1 MLPAHYAFS
10 EILIVLVSVYTLTVF
25 FKARQFYIFAGVF
38 LISCAALI
46 ASIRFGINYQNELKS
61 FHQLLSAISLLFG
74 IPLIVIEIMKRSN
87 LLNNK
92 IIYLVLLIAIIFSLF
107 ILLQAKNLIILVAA
121 SWLII
126 GAIFSI
132 LISRERALM
141 RIISGIFFSLIIINL
156 ILRRMELFDPSTS
169 WHLYHIGIAVWLYL
183 LTKILKEKETKY
195 VSVSYTHM
203 TLPTKRIV

>member
-1 MLPAHYAFS
+1 MLPAHYALS

-92 IIYLVLLIAIIFSLF
+92 VIYLVLLIAIIISLF

-126 GAIFSI
+126 GVIFSI
-132 LISRERALM
+132 LISRESALT
-141 RIISGIFFSLIIINL
+141 RIVSGIFFSLIIINL
-156 ILRRMELFDPSTS
+156 ILRRMELFDPSAS

-183 LTKILKEKETKY
+183 LTRILEQKETKY
-195 VSVSYTHM
+195 V
-203 TLPTKRIV
+203 

>member
-1 MLPAHYAFS
+1 MLPAHYALS

-141 RIISGIFFSLIIINL
+141 RIVSGIFFSLIIINL
-156 ILRRMELFDPSTS
+156 ILRRMELFDASTS
-169 WHLYHIGIAVWLYL
+169 WHLYHIVIAVWLYL
-183 LTKILKEKETKY
+183 LIRILKQKETKY
-195 VSVSYTHM
+195 V
-203 TLPTKRIV
+203 

>member
-1 MLPAHYAFS
+1 MLPAHYAYS

-25 FKARQFYIFAGVF
+25 FKERQFYIFAGVF

-92 IIYLVLLIAIIFSLF
+92 IIYLVLLIAIIISLF

-126 GAIFSI
+126 GVIFSI
-132 LISRERALM
+132 LISRERALT
-141 RIISGIFFSLIIINL
+141 RIVSGIFFSLIIINL
-156 ILRRMELFDPSTS
+156 ILRRMELFDPSAS

-183 LTKILKEKETKY
+183 LTRILEQKETKY
-195 VSVSYTHM
+195 V
-203 TLPTKRIV
+203 

>member
-1 MLPAHYAFS
+1 MLPAHYALS
-10 EILIVLVSVYTLTVF
+10 EVLIVLVSLYTLTVF
-25 FKARQFYIFAGVF
+25 FKERRFYSFTGVF

-92 IIYLVLLIAIIFSLF
+92 IIYLVLLIAIIISLF

-141 RIISGIFFSLIIINL
+141 RIVSGIFFSLIIINL
-156 ILRRMELFDPSTS
+156 ILRRMDLFDPSIS
-169 WHLYHIGIAVWLYL
+169 WHLYHIGIAIWLYL
-183 LTKILKEKETKY
+183 LTRILKQKETKY
-195 VSVSYTHM
+195 V
-203 TLPTKRIV
+203 

>member
-1 MLPAHYAFS
+1 MPPAHYAFS

-107 ILLQAKNLIILVAA
+107 ILLQAKSLIILVAA

-141 RIISGIFFSLIIINL
+141 RFVSGIFFSLIIINL

-183 LTKILKEKETKY
+183 ITRILKQNETKY
-195 VSVSYTHM
+195 V
-203 TLPTKRIV
+203 

>member
-25 FKARQFYIFAGVF
+25 FKERQFYIFAGVF

-141 RIISGIFFSLIIINL
+141 RIVSGIFFSLIIINL

-183 LTKILKEKETKY
+183 LTRILKQKVTKY
-195 VSVSYTHM
+195 V
-203 TLPTKRIV
+203 

>member
-1 MLPAHYAFS
+1 MPPAHYALS
-10 EILIVLVSVYTLTVF
+10 EILIVLISIYTLTIF
-25 FKARQFYIFAGVF
+25 FKERRFYSFVGVF
-38 LISCAALI
+38 LISCAAVI
-46 ASIRFGINYQNELKS
+46 ASIRFGINYQSELKS

-92 IIYLVLLIAIIFSLF
+92 IIYLVLLIAILFSLF

-141 RIISGIFFSLIIINL
+141 RIVSGIFFSLIIINL
-156 ILRRMELFDPSTS
+156 ILRRMELFDASTS

-183 LTKILKEKETKY
+183 LIRILKQKETKY
-195 VSVSYTHM
+195 V
-203 TLPTKRIV
+203 

>member
-1 MLPAHYAFS
+1 MPPAHYALS
-10 EILIVLVSVYTLTVF
+10 EILIVLISIYTLTIF
-25 FKARQFYIFAGVF
+25 FKERRFYSFVGVF
-38 LISCAALI
+38 LISCAAVI

-92 IIYLVLLIAIIFSLF
+92 VIYLVLLIAIIISLF

-126 GAIFSI
+126 GVIFSI
-132 LISRERALM
+132 LISRESALT
-141 RIISGIFFSLIIINL
+141 RIVSGIFFSLIIINL
-156 ILRRMELFDPSTS
+156 ILRRMELFDPSAS

-183 LTKILKEKETKY
+183 LTRILEQKETKY
-195 VSVSYTHM
+195 V
-203 TLPTKRIV
+203 

>member
-1 MLPAHYAFS
+1 MLPAHYAYS
-10 EILIVLVSVYTLTVF
+10 EILIVLVSVYTLAVF

-92 IIYLVLLIAIIFSLF
+92 IIYQVLLIAIIISLF

-126 GAIFSI
+126 GVIFSI
-132 LISRERALM
+132 LISRESALT
-141 RIISGIFFSLIIINL
+141 RIVSGIFFSLIIINL
-156 ILRRMELFDPSTS
+156 ILRRMELFDPSAS

-183 LTKILKEKETKY
+183 LTRILEQKETKY
-195 VSVSYTHM
+195 V
-203 TLPTKRIV
+203 

>member
-1 MLPAHYAFS
+1 MLPAHYAYS

-25 FKARQFYIFAGVF
+25 FKERQFYIFAGVF

-92 IIYLVLLIAIIFSLF
+92 VIYLVLLIAIIISLF

-126 GAIFSI
+126 GVIFSI
-132 LISRERALM
+132 LISRESALT
-141 RIISGIFFSLIIINL
+141 RIVSGIFFSLIIINL
-156 ILRRMELFDPSTS
+156 ILRRMELFDPSAS

-183 LTKILKEKETKY
+183 LTRILEQKETKY
-195 VSVSYTHM
+195 V
-203 TLPTKRIV
+203 

>member
-1 MLPAHYAFS
+1 MLPAHYALS

-92 IIYLVLLIAIIFSLF
+92 IIYLVLLIAIIISLF

-141 RIISGIFFSLIIINL
+141 RIVSGIFFSLIIINL

-183 LTKILKEKETKY
+183 LTRILEQKETKY
-195 VSVSYTHM
+195 V
-203 TLPTKRIV
+203 

>member
-1 MLPAHYAFS
+1 MLPAHYALS
-10 EILIVLVSVYTLTVF
+10 EVLIVLVSLYTLTVF
-25 FKARQFYIFAGVF
+25 FKERRFYSFTGVF

-92 IIYLVLLIAIIFSLF
+92 IIYLVLLIAIIISLF
-107 ILLQAKNLIILVAA
+107 ILLQTKNLIILVAA

-132 LISRERALM
+132 LISRESALM
-141 RIISGIFFSLIIINL
+141 RIVSGVFFSLIIINL
-156 ILRRMELFDPSTS
+156 ILRRMDLFDPSIS
-169 WHLYHIGIAVWLYL
+169 WHLYHIGIAIWLYL
-183 LTKILKEKETKY
+183 LTRILKQKETKY
-195 VSVSYTHM
+195 V
-203 TLPTKRIV
+203 

>member
-1 MLPAHYAFS
+1 MLPAHYALS
-10 EILIVLVSVYTLTVF
+10 EILIVLVSVYTLAVF

-61 FHQLLSAISLLFG
+61 FHQLLSALSLLFG

-141 RIISGIFFSLIIINL
+141 RIVSGIFFSLIIINL

-183 LTKILKEKETKY
+183 ITRILKQNETKY
-195 VSVSYTHM
+195 V
-203 TLPTKRIV
+203 

>member
-1 MLPAHYAFS
+1 MLPAHYAYS

-25 FKARQFYIFAGVF
+25 FKERQFYIFAGVF
-38 LISCAALI
+38 LISFVALI

-92 IIYLVLLIAIIFSLF
+92 VIYLVLLIAIIISLF

-126 GAIFSI
+126 GVIFSI
-132 LISRERALM
+132 LISRESALT
-141 RIISGIFFSLIIINL
+141 RIVSGIFFSLIIINL
-156 ILRRMELFDPSTS
+156 ILRRMELFDPSAS

-183 LTKILKEKETKY
+183 LTRILEQKETKY
-195 VSVSYTHM
+195 V
-203 TLPTKRIV
+203 

>member
-1 MLPAHYAFS
+1 MLPAHYAYS
-10 EILIVLVSVYTLTVF
+10 EILIVLVSVYTLIVF
-25 FKARQFYIFAGVF
+25 FKERQFYIFAGVF
-38 LISCAALI
+38 LIGCAALI

-92 IIYLVLLIAIIFSLF
+92 VIYLVLLIAIIISLF

-126 GAIFSI
+126 GVIFSI
-132 LISRERALM
+132 LISRESALT
-141 RIISGIFFSLIIINL
+141 RIVSGIFFSLIIINL
-156 ILRRMELFDPSTS
+156 ILRRMELFDPSAS

-183 LTKILKEKETKY
+183 LTRILEQKETKY
-195 VSVSYTHM
+195 V
-203 TLPTKRIV
+203 

>member
-1 MLPAHYAFS
+1 MLPAHYALS

-183 LTKILKEKETKY
+183 LTRILKQKETKY
-195 VSVSYTHM
+195 V
-203 TLPTKRIV
+203 

>member
-1 MLPAHYAFS
+1 MLPAHYALS

-38 LISCAALI
+38 LIGCAALI

-74 IPLIVIEIMKRSN
+74 VPLIVIEIMKRSN

-92 IIYLVLLIAIIFSLF
+92 IIYLVLLIAIIISLF

-132 LISRERALM
+132 LISRESALM
-141 RIISGIFFSLIIINL
+141 RIVSGVFFSLIIINL
-156 ILRRMELFDPSTS
+156 ILRRMDLFDPSIS
-169 WHLYHIGIAVWLYL
+169 WHLYHIGIAIWLYL
-183 LTKILKEKETKY
+183 LTRILKQKETKY
-195 VSVSYTHM
+195 V
-203 TLPTKRIV
+203 

>member
-1 MLPAHYAFS
+1 MLPAHYALS

-46 ASIRFGINYQNELKS
+46 ASVRFGINYQNELKS

-126 GAIFSI
+126 GAIFST

-141 RIISGIFFSLIIINL
+141 RIVSGIFFSLIIINL
-156 ILRRMELFDPSTS
+156 IVRRMELFDPSTN

-183 LTKILKEKETKY
+183 ITRILKEKQMKLLGGSTEN
-195 VSVSYTHM
+195 SQ
-203 TLPTKRIV
+203 L

>member
-1 MLPAHYAFS
+1 MLPAHYALS

-141 RIISGIFFSLIIINL
+141 RIVSGIFFALIIINL
-156 ILRRMELFDPSTS
+156 ILRRMELFD
-169 WHLYHIGIAVWLYL
+169 AL
-183 LTKILKEKETKY
+183 LAGTCI
-195 VSVSYTHM
+195 
-203 TLPTKRIV
+203 TLE

>member
-1 MLPAHYAFS
+1 MLPAHYALS

-141 RIISGIFFSLIIINL
+141 RIVSGIFFSLIIINL

-169 WHLYHIGIAVWLYL
+169 WHLYHIVIAVWLYL
-183 LTKILKEKETKY
+183 LIRILKQKETKY
-195 VSVSYTHM
+195 V
-203 TLPTKRIV
+203 

>member
-1 MLPAHYAFS
+1 MLPAHYALS

-141 RIISGIFFSLIIINL
+141 RIVSGIFFSLIIINL
-156 ILRRMELFDPSTS
+156 ILRRMELFDASTS

-183 LTKILKEKETKY
+183 ITRILKQNEAKY
-195 VSVSYTHM
+195 V
-203 TLPTKRIV
+203 

>member
-1 MLPAHYAFS
+1 MLPAHYALS

-92 IIYLVLLIAIIFSLF
+92 FIYLVLLIAIIFSLF

-132 LISRERALM
+132 LISRERTLT
-141 RIISGIFFSLIIINL
+141 RIVSGIFFSLIIINL

-183 LTKILKEKETKY
+183 LTRILKQKETKY
-195 VSVSYTHM
+195 V
-203 TLPTKRIV
+203 

>member
-1 MLPAHYAFS
+1 MLPAHYALS

-141 RIISGIFFSLIIINL
+141 RIVSGIFFSLIIINL
-156 ILRRMELFDPSTS
+156 ILRRMELFDPSAS
-169 WHLYHIGIAVWLYL
+169 WHLYHIGIAIWLYL
-183 LTKILKEKETKY
+183 LTRILKQKETKY
-195 VSVSYTHM
+195 V
-203 TLPTKRIV
+203 

>member
-1 MLPAHYAFS
+1 MLPAHYALS

-141 RIISGIFFSLIIINL
+141 RIVSGIFFSLIIINL

-183 LTKILKEKETKY
+183 LTRILKQKETKY
-195 VSVSYTHM
+195 V
-203 TLPTKRIV
+203 

>member
-1 MLPAHYAFS
+1 MLPAHYALS

-92 IIYLVLLIAIIFSLF
+92 IIYLVLLIAIIISLF

-141 RIISGIFFSLIIINL
+141 RIVSGIFFSLIIINL

-183 LTKILKEKETKY
+183 ITRILKQNETKY
-195 VSVSYTHM
+195 V
-203 TLPTKRIV
+203 

>member
-1 MLPAHYAFS
+1 MLPAHYALS

-46 ASIRFGINYQNELKS
+46 ASIRFGVNYQNELKS

-141 RIISGIFFSLIIINL
+141 RVVSGIFFSLIIINL
-156 ILRRMELFDPSTS
+156 ILRRMELFDASTS
-169 WHLYHIGIAVWLYL
+169 WHLYHIVIAVWLYL
-183 LTKILKEKETKY
+183 LIRILKQKETKY
-195 VSVSYTHM
+195 V
-203 TLPTKRIV
+203 

>member
-1 MLPAHYAFS
+1 MLPAHYALS

-107 ILLQAKNLIILVAA
+107 ILLQAKNLIIVVAA

-132 LISRERALM
+132 LISRERTLM
-141 RIISGIFFSLIIINL
+141 RIVSGIFFSLIIINL

-183 LTKILKEKETKY
+183 LTRILKQKVTKY
-195 VSVSYTHM
+195 V
-203 TLPTKRIV
+203 

>member
-1 MLPAHYAFS
+1 MLPAHYAYS

-25 FKARQFYIFAGVF
+25 FKERQFYIFAGVF

-92 IIYLVLLIAIIFSLF
+92 VIYIVLLIAIIISLF

-126 GAIFSI
+126 GVIFSI
-132 LISRERALM
+132 LISRESALT
-141 RIISGIFFSLIIINL
+141 RIVSGIFFSLIIINL
-156 ILRRMELFDPSTS
+156 ILRRMELFDPSAS

-183 LTKILKEKETKY
+183 LTRILEQKETKY
-195 VSVSYTHM
+195 V
-203 TLPTKRIV
+203 

>member
-1 MLPAHYAFS
+1 MLPAHYALS

-141 RIISGIFFSLIIINL
+141 RIVSGIFFSLIIINL

-183 LTKILKEKETKY
+183 LTRILKQKVTKY
-195 VSVSYTHM
+195 V
-203 TLPTKRIV
+203 

>member
-1 MLPAHYAFS
+1 MLPAHYAYS

-25 FKARQFYIFAGVF
+25 FKERQFYIFAGVF

-92 IIYLVLLIAIIFSLF
+92 VIYLVLLIAIIISLF

-126 GAIFSI
+126 GVIFSI
-132 LISRERALM
+132 LISRESALT
-141 RIISGIFFSLIIINL
+141 RIVSGIFFSLIIINL

-183 LTKILKEKETKY
+183 ITKIIKQKETKY
-195 VSVSYTHM
+195 V
-203 TLPTKRIV
+203 

>member
-1 MLPAHYAFS
+1 MLPAHYAYS

-25 FKARQFYIFAGVF
+25 FKERQFYIFAGVF

-92 IIYLVLLIAIIFSLF
+92 VIYLVLLIAIIISLF

-126 GAIFSI
+126 GVIFSI
-132 LISRERALM
+132 LISRERALT
-141 RIISGIFFSLIIINL
+141 RIVSGIFFSLIIINL

-183 LTKILKEKETKY
+183 LTRILKQKETKY
-195 VSVSYTHM
+195 V
-203 TLPTKRIV
+203 

>member
-1 MLPAHYAFS
+1 MLPAHYALS

-132 LISRERALM
+132 LISREPALM

-183 LTKILKEKETKY
+183 LTRILKQKETKY
-195 VSVSYTHM
+195 V
-203 TLPTKRIV
+203 

>member
-25 FKARQFYIFAGVF
+25 FKERQFYIFAGVF
-38 LISCAALI
+38 LISFVALI

-74 IPLIVIEIMKRSN
+74 IPLIVLEIMKRSN

-92 IIYLVLLIAIIFSLF
+92 IIYLVLLSATIISLF
-107 ILLQAKNLIILVAA
+107 ILLQAENLIILVAA

-126 GAIFSI
+126 GVIFSI
-132 LISRERALM
+132 LISRERTLT
-141 RIISGIFFSLIIINL
+141 RIVSGIFFSLIIINL

-183 LTKILKEKETKY
+183 LTRILKQKETKY
-195 VSVSYTHM
+195 V
-203 TLPTKRIV
+203 

>member
-25 FKARQFYIFAGVF
+25 FKERQFYIFAGVF
-38 LISCAALI
+38 LISFVALI

-74 IPLIVIEIMKRSN
+74 IPLIVLEIMKRSN

-92 IIYLVLLIAIIFSLF
+92 IIYLVLLSATIISLF

-126 GAIFSI
+126 GVIFSI
-132 LISRERALM
+132 LISRESTLT
-141 RIISGIFFSLIIINL
+141 RIVSGIFFSLIIINL

-183 LTKILKEKETKY
+183 LTRILKQKVTKY
-195 VSVSYTHM
+195 V
-203 TLPTKRIV
+203 

>member
-1 MLPAHYAFS
+1 MLPAHYALS

-92 IIYLVLLIAIIFSLF
+92 VIYLVLLIAILFSLF

-141 RIISGIFFSLIIINL
+141 RIVSGIFFSLIIINL

-183 LTKILKEKETKY
+183 ITRILKQNETKY
-195 VSVSYTHM
+195 V
-203 TLPTKRIV
+203 